1 MKKTSVVRKYRL
13 DMNEKI
19 LNSGFR
25 DFYKFFALDNKAYID
40 GALPAKTKELMGLVG
55 SMVLRCNDCIFYH
68 VDRSIQE
75 GATREELYE
84 TFNIALIIGGSIVI
98 PHLRYGFEIMEE
110 IFKRKMKKQ
119 RIKKLIIPK
128 QVITADKA
136 GSILKNVSVE
146 VDNDIVKSVKKVKGA
161 DVDSF
166 EGEVLV
172 CENLTL
178 IPGFIQTHVHL
189 CQTLFRGL
197 ADELDLLDWLQKRI
211 FPYENALNKN
221 SLAVSVRLGLNELMR
236 GGTTTVLDMGSLR
249 HQEIIFE
256 ELINSGI
263 RAFAGKCL
271 IDTNELFEPFS
282 STTEDELKHSAEL
295 AKNFHNS
302 ENGRIKYAF
311 APRFVLTCSEG
322 LLKETRRMMNDF
334 PGSLFHSHASEN
346 NRELTEVR
354 KKFKQE
360 NIEFFNSIEVID
372 DHSVLAHCIHINE
385 KEFDI
390 LGEKQVRVAH
400 CPSSNLKLGSG
411 IADVPKFLKKGI
423 SVSLGADGASCNNNL
438 NAFIEMRLA
447 ALIQKPIYGPAIL
460 DAETIFRMATIE
472 GAKALHIDNETGS
485 IEEGKKADLVL
496 IDLDNPYK
504 VYSDDEEHIY
514 SNIVYSSSR
523 EDVIHVM
530 VDGKWVVKD
539 GVSMVYDEFR
549 IYHNGLDELAK
560 LLKRI

>member
-1 MKKTSVVRKYRL
+1 
-13 DMNEKI
+13 
-19 LNSGFR
+19 
-25 DFYKFFALDNKAYID
+25 
-40 GALPAKTKELMGLVG
+40 
-55 SMVLRCNDCIFYH
+55 
-68 VDRSIQE
+68 
-75 GATREELYE
+75 
-84 TFNIALIIGGSIVI
+84 
-98 PHLRYGFEIMEE
+98 
-110 IFKRKMKKQ
+110 MKKQ
-119 RIKKLIIPK
+119 KTKKLIIPK
-128 QVITADKA
+128 QVITSDKA
-136 GSILKNVSVE
+136 GSILRNTAVE
-146 VDNDIVKSVKKVKGA
+146 IDNDIIKSVRKFKESEA
-161 DVDSF
+161 ESF

-178 IPGFIQTHVHL
+178 IPGFIQTHIHL

-211 FPYENALNKN
+211 FPYENALNKS
-221 SLAVSVRLGLNELMR
+221 SLAVSVKLGLNELMR
-236 GGTTTVLDMGSLR
+236 GGTTTILDMGTLR

-263 RAFAGKCL
+263 RAFGGKCL
-271 IDTNELFEPFS
+271 IDKNDLLEPFC
-282 STTEDELKHSAEL
+282 STTEDELKHSSEL
-295 AKNFHNS
+295 AKSFHNT

-346 NRELTEVR
+346 TRELTEVR
-354 KKFKQE
+354 KRFKQE
-360 NIEFFNSIEVID
+360 NIEYFNSIEVID
-372 DHSVLAHCIHINE
+372 DHSVLAHCIHVNE

-390 LGEKQVRVAH
+390 LKERQVKVAH

-423 SVSLGADGASCNNNL
+423 SVSLGSDGAACNNKL
-438 NAFIEMRLA
+438 NAFTEMRLA
-447 ALIQKPIYGPAIL
+447 ALIQKPVYGPSIL

-485 IEEGKKADLVL
+485 IEEGKKADLAL

-504 VYSDDEEHIY
+504 VYSNDEEHIY

-530 VDGKWVVKD
+530 IDGKWFVKD
-539 GVSMVYDEFR
+539 GVSLVYDEYE
-549 IYHNGLDELAK
+549 IYNNGLEELTK
-560 LLKRI
+560 LLRRI